1 MTINILPPSLRLLL
15 RMQVR
20 ARLRKVARGARTLK
34 GKLYLAAMIVMFTV
48 WLGPTLAATFFM
60 RRSDFVDQSA
70 PLVQALLPSSLLVY
84 CIITLIATS
93 SESGI
98 AFHPAEVDLLFPAPF
113 RRRDLL
119 LYRLTGLGLGLLFTS
134 LAFSLFLM
142 SHVRFWVFGFIG
154 IALAFVFIQLV
165 PIVLTLCVSIMGERA
180 YTRGRRLALFVLAAL
195 IAVGIGQVAVRRVE
209 GGIVELAA
217 QFRSTGLGRC
227 LLAPFEVFSR
237 TMTAEFFLPDFL
249 AWGGLALAID
259 AALVGL
265 VLRLDANFLESS
277 IAASQRL
284 YQKIERMRRGQ
295 MWMNFAK
302 APAGRWR
309 IPLLPRWSG
318 AGPIAWRQ
326 LMSALRGSRGIVYFL
341 LAMLAAVAV
350 PAYFAGG
357 QEPLVLVAIGS
368 SFVPMISLF
377 FMPQLLQFDFR
388 SDIDRIDVLKTLPAT
403 PAAIVAGELLAPV
416 VFATLYELPFVIAIG
431 VVQPEWRLI
440 IGAGVALVPAIN
452 LFVFAFENLVF
463 LWFPH
468 RLANLGAGDFQAF
481 GRQMLV
487 MGAKFVL
494 VGFGG
499 GLAVAAGS
507 LAWWLAGESWIAAL
521 AAVWCVVVALS
532 LALIPLVA
540 SAFRNFDPSLDT
552 AD

>member
-1 MTINILPPSLRLLL
+1 MTFRILPPALSLLL
-15 RMQVR
+15 RLQVR
-20 ARLRKVARGARTLK
+20 ARWRRVARGSKTLK
-34 GKLYLAAMIVMFTV
+34 GKLYLAAMIVMFAV

-70 PLVQALLPSSLLVY
+70 PLVQALLPSSLLLY
-84 CIITLIATS
+84 CIITLIATG

-98 AFHPAEVDLLFPAPF
+98 AFQPAEVDLLFPAPF

-119 LYRLTGLGLGLLFTS
+119 LYRLTGLALGLLFTS
-134 LAFSLFLM
+134 VMFSIFLL
-142 SHVRFWVFGFIG
+142 SHVRYWVFGFIG

-165 PIVLTLCVSIMGERA
+165 PIVLTLCVAIVGERA
-180 YTRGRRLALFVLAAL
+180 YTRGRRLVLIVLAAL
-195 IAVGIGQVAVRRVE
+195 IAAGIGQVAVRRVE
-209 GGIVELAA
+209 GGVIEYARN
-217 QFRSTGLGRC
+217 FRSTELGQC

-237 TMTAEFFLPDFL
+237 TMTADVFFPDFL
-249 AWGGLALAID
+249 GWGALALVLD
-259 AALVGL
+259 AALLGL

-277 IAASQRL
+277 ITASQKL

-295 MWMNFAK
+295 MWMNLSK

-341 LAMLAAVAV
+341 LAMLGAIAI
-350 PAYFAGG
+350 PAYFVGG
-357 QEPLVLVAIGS
+357 SEPLVLVGAASG
-368 SFVPMISLF
+368 FAPMISLF

-388 SDIDRIDVLKTLPAT
+388 SDLDRIDVLKTLPAS
-403 PAAIVAGELLAPV
+403 PVAIVAGELLAPV
-416 VFATLYELPFVIAIG
+416 IFATLYELPFVIAIG
-431 VVQPEWRLI
+431 LVQPEWLLI
-440 IGAGVALVPAIN
+440 VISGVVLVPTIN

-463 LWFPH
+463 LWFPC

-487 MGAKFVL
+487 MSVKFML
-494 VGFGG
+494 VGIGG
-499 GLAVAAGS
+499 GLAAAAGA
-507 LAWWLAGESWIAAL
+507 LAWWAADESWPAAI
-521 AAVWCVVVALS
+521 AAVWCVIMILS

-552 AD
+552 TD